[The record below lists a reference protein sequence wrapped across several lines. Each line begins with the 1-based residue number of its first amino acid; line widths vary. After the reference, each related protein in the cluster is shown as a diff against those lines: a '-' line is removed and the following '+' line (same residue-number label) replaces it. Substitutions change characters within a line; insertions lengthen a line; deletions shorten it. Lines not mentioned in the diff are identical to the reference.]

1 MNRMFVVFHTSF
13 KKRYKKLR
21 KREQRRTDERLLLFQ
36 VDRLHPL
43 LGLHPL
49 IGKYSG
55 FWSINVGGDLRAVFE
70 YVNESAVRFVDID
83 THSHLYG
90 A

>member
-1 MNRMFVVFHTSF
+1 MNKLFVIFHTSF
-13 KKRYKKLR
+13 KKQYKKLR
-21 KREQRRTDERLLLFQ
+21 TGEKRRADERLLLFQ
-36 VDRLHPL
+36 MNRLNPL

-49 IGKYSG
+49 VGHYAG

-70 YVNESAVRFVDID
+70 YVNESTVRFVDID

-90 A
+90 L